1 MVTQALQF
9 KGAQFAHR
17 SQGRKLFKVF
27 VLWPR
32 AKARFHTL
40 PASFPSLWPESPLA
54 ELPSRKSSSTRS
66 ALCNS
71 YSLFRSILFFP
82 TAIFLARCVLQNA
95 IVQ

>member
-9 KGAQFAHR
+9 KRAQFAHR

-40 PASFPSLWPESPLA
+40 PASFPSLWPESLLA
-54 ELPSRKSSSTRS
+54 ELLCRNSSSTRS
-66 ALCNS
+66 PLCNN
-71 YSLFRSILFFP
+71 YSLFLSILFLP
-82 TAIFLARCVLQNA
+82 SAIFLARYGLQNA
-95 IVQ
+95 EVQ